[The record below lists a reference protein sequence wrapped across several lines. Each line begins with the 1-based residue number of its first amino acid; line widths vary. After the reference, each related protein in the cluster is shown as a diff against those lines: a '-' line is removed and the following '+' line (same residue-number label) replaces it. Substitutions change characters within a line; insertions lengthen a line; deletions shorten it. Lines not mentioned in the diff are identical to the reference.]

1 MHIIGAIE
9 AKCSL
14 ELLFSS
20 LVGYFLRFQG
30 TGMCQ
35 SMTIEGKV
43 TVSSY
48 HGRSEVRALNSI
60 VGEMNG
66 DGTLCTQ

>member
-1 MHIIGAIE
+1 
-9 AKCSL
+9 
-14 ELLFSS
+14 
-20 LVGYFLRFQG
+20 
-30 TGMCQ
+30 
-35 SMTIEGKV
+35 MTIEGKV

-48 HGRSEVRALNSI
+48 YGRSEIRALNSI